1 MNLLQIRFISEPSCV
16 TPCSLVAVSMPWT
29 PSSLGCLDELFPKKQ
44 HNSFSLKTN
53 FYQMNGESFFSLS
66 PPRRFLPFLQRDLL
80 SSGSRKMELD
90 QCPYFLLG
98 NWSPSSI
105 ALGWRAVYAC
115 KCLCQKI
122 FQTVAII
129 SDDSILQV
137 LNQK

>member
-105 ALGWRAVYAC
+105 ALGWRAELSMLVNVFVRRFFKQWPSSVMTVFC
-115 KCLCQKI
+115 K
-122 FQTVAII
+122 F
-129 SDDSILQV
+129 
-137 LNQK
+137 